1 MSLQREPQRHL
12 KIAEFLKEQI
22 RKGDLAPGDQLPSEA
37 ELCAQFNS
45 SRGPV
50 RQAMAAL
57 RAEGAISSGRG
68 RRSVVLG
75 NHQAETFESIYSV
88 TEWMKLRGFKAGQR
102 TLWQARR
109 PAPARVAKALAVEEG
124 EPIIF
129 IHRVRYANDEPVLV
143 ERQYFPLEIG
153 SIVLHFDA
161 DAGSVHDHLA
171 ESGVDFDNVRR
182 ELVIDHATEEDA
194 DALGIEPGSALW
206 QVRVAVSDHSGRP
219 VEYAENRYRADSLAF
234 GLSSVRGGTS
244 PLEVML
250 THQSGLLGESG

>member
-1 MSLQREPQRHL
+1 
-12 KIAEFLKEQI
+12 
-22 RKGDLAPGDQLPSEA
+22 
-37 ELCAQFNS
+37 
-45 SRGPV
+45 
-50 RQAMAAL
+50 MAAL

-75 NHQAETFESIYSV
+75 NYQAETFESIYSV

-102 TLWQARR
+102 TVWQARR
-109 PAPARVAKALAVEEG
+109 PAPARVAKALGIEEG

-129 IHRVRYANDEPVLV
+129 IHRIRYANEVPVLV
-143 ERQYFPLEIG
+143 ERQYFPLDIG

-161 DAGSVHDHLA
+161 DAGSVHEHLI

-182 ELVIDHATEEDA
+182 ELFIDYASEEDA
-194 DALGIEPGSALW
+194 QALGIEPNSALW
-206 QVRVAVSDHSGRP
+206 QVRLAVSDHSGRP
-219 VEYAENRYRADSLAF
+219 VEYTENRYRADALAF

-250 THQSGLLGESG
+250 TNESGISPDSE